1 VVVVVGAGDMP
12 PSNFLHRLLRLL
24 IAGAIFCFK
33 KNSSVFF
40 FLILIFYKLLS
51 QLKCLHF
58 CVAQGKDYSV
68 CGLLSFLWRFRV

>member
-33 KNSSVFF
+33 KILP
-40 FLILIFYKLLS
+40 FLIF
-51 QLKCLHF
+51 F
-58 CVAQGKDYSV
+58 N
-68 CGLLSFLWRFRV
+68 F